1 KNEYRLMKTSNKFLL
16 AAAVFTLLSLVVYD
30 LFLRAEFKSGNY
42 TDPYQ
47 DYVTLNFKDF
57 DILDLPSSTAANA
70 KIVQG
75 PFSIR
80 IDKYAADF
88 VQVNQE
94 GKRLQIKAGFEGNYQ
109 STSSQ
114 YILLISC
121 PKLSDVNANAGYRA
135 NNMKVT
141 DTIVREDW
149 NMRKVLIA
157 GFKQDSLH
165 ISQDYGSTIVLEN
178 NHIRAISAVIGKSRG
193 SGSNLIIEDNN
204 EFGNA
209 GLDILND
216 SKLFLENAKIQNL
229 SYQLGDKSKL
239 IITGKAKNLLN
250 NIKPGQK

>member
-1 KNEYRLMKTSNKFLL
+1 MKTSNKFLL
-16 AAAVFTLLSLVVYD
+16 TAAVFTLLSLVVYD
-30 LFLRAEFKSGNY
+30 LFLRAEFKSGDY
-42 TDPYQ
+42 ADPYK

-57 DILDLPSSTAANA
+57 NMLDLPSSTAVNA

-80 IDKYAADF
+80 MDKYAADF

-94 GKRLQIKAGFEGNYQ
+94 GKRLQIKASFDGNYQ

-114 YILLISC
+114 YIIMISC
-121 PKLSDVNANAGYRA
+121 PKLSEVNANANYRA
-135 NNMKVT
+135 NNYEVT

-149 NMRKVLIA
+149 NMRQVLID
-157 GFKQDSLH
+157 GFSQDSLH

-193 SGSNLIIEDNN
+193 SGSYLIIQDNN
-204 EFGNA
+204 EFRNT
-209 GLDILND
+209 DLNIQNN
-216 SKLFLENAKIQNL
+216 SKLFLDNAKIQNL
-229 SYQLGDKSKL
+229 NYQLGDKSKL
-239 IITGKAKNLLN
+239 IVTGKAKNLLN